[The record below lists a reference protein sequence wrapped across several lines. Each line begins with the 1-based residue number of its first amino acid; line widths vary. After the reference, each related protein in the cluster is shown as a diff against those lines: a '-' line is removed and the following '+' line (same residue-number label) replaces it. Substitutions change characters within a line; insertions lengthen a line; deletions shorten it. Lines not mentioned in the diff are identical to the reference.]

1 MRSIVLAALGLTAAT
16 SSLAAALE
24 LREKIPLPGAKGRID
39 HVAYDAQ
46 RQRLFVAELGNN
58 SVAVVDL
65 RAHRLEHRIAGLDE
79 PQGIAWFDPLHRLY
93 VANGGDGTLHA
104 YDGNDFRQLK
114 TTRLGSDA
122 DNIRIDPSAGRLY
135 VGYGEGALAVLDPGS
150 LERVANIPL
159 KAHPEGFQLS
169 AGDGRIY
176 VNLPGT
182 HEIAV
187 VDTTPGGP
195 FASWP
200 ANRWSANYPMAID
213 EELHSI
219 VSVFRQPAKI
229 VRFSMRDGTS
239 SGEGDV
245 CSDADDVFVDA
256 RRRRVYVICGQGMV
270 DVLDRATFR
279 RLDRFPTSAGARTG
293 LYVASADRLF
303 VAAPAAGGTEA
314 AVWELKP
321 FE

>member
-1 MRSIVLAALGLTAAT
+1 MRTVVFAVFAQI
-16 SSLAAALE
+16 AAALSAAATLE
-24 LREKIPLPGAKGRID
+24 RQATIPLPGCKGRLD
-39 HVAYDAQ
+39 HLAFDAQ
-46 RQRLFVAELGNN
+46 GQRLFVAELGNN
-58 SVAVVDL
+58 SVAVIDL
-65 RAHRLEHRIAGLDE
+65 VTRRLEHRIAGLDE
-79 PQGIAWFDPLHRLY
+79 PQGIAWFEPLHRLY
-93 VANGGDGTLHA
+93 VANGGDGTVRA
-104 YDGNDFRQLK
+104 FDDNFRQVMVVN
-114 TTRLGSDA
+114 LGSDA
-122 DNIRIDPSAGRLY
+122 DNVRIDPAARRLY
-135 VGYGEGALAVLDPGS
+135 VGYGAGALAVLDPGS
-150 LERVANIPL
+150 PEPLARIPL
-159 KAHPEGFQLS
+159 KAHPEGFQVS
-169 AGDGRIY
+169 ARDGHVY
-176 VNLPGT
+176 VNLPGAR
-182 HEIAV
+182 EIAV
-187 VDTTPGGP
+187 VGTPSARQV
-195 FASWP
+195 ASWP
-200 ANRWSANYPMAID
+200 ATRWTANYPMAID

-219 VSVFRQPAKI
+219 MSVFRQPAKI

-303 VAAPAAGGTEA
+303 VAAPAVGGTEA